1 MWTQISRLNL
11 PQKSKLVD
19 NVLTVVRSSKRPSR
33 WLVSTGCWKLPP
45 GNPLLVLGT
54 EIGGIAKPE
63 FALLEGVTEGET
75 NGDHT
80 SETWNKGNE
89 PL

>member
-1 MWTQISRLNL
+1 MAGIDQLL
-11 PQKSKLVD
+11 E
-19 NVLTVVRSSKRPSR
+19 
-33 WLVSTGCWKLPP
+33 

-54 EIGGIAKPE
+54 EIGGVAKPE
-63 FALLEGVTEGET
+63 FALLEGVTGGGT